1 MFNFLGY
8 KLRTGVVVFIGEQM
22 PTNEMDGVRK
32 TYGIVTK
39 NSNGEYT
46 RNLTPDVVGEVYA
59 IDNFNDG
66 TVELE
71 DYIDLVNNKYSYN
84 DSQSYGDINHGILIP
99 AASLAGGEWVS
110 VSWVDIADKKVMP
123 FAEFV
128 KSVT

>member
-22 PTNEMDGVRK
+22 PTNEMDGIRK

-59 IDNFNDG
+59 IDNFNVG
-66 TVELE
+66 AVELE

-84 DSQSYGDINHGILIP
+84 DSQSYGDINRGVLISS
-99 AASLAGGEWVS
+99 AELSGGEWVS
-110 VSWVDIADKKVMP
+110 LTICDVLEGKAIFFKD
-123 FAEFV
+123 FL
-128 KSVT
+128 KSLT